1 MSASLA
7 LPTQPRPRSEAVGWA
22 LVFGVLTSLALA
34 ALAVVLL
41 LMHAMAYGVALVFAP
56 AALGAPD
63 DNRYLLALVFGVVLS
78 MAGSPALAWLGFG
91 SSSRSWPP
99 MVQGL
104 AAAVAAAVVALC
116 ALLLTL
122 GISPIDFVA
131 AL

>member
-1 MSASLA
+1 MSSSLVVPA
-7 LPTQPRPRSEAVGWA
+7 QPRPRSEAVGWA

-41 LMHAMAYGVALVFAP
+41 LMNAMAYGVALVFAP
-56 AALGAPD
+56 DVLASPD
-63 DNRYLLALVFGVVLS
+63 ESRYLLALVFGVVLS

-104 AAAVAAAVVALC
+104 AAAVLAAVVAVC

-122 GISPIDFVA
+122 GISPIDFLA